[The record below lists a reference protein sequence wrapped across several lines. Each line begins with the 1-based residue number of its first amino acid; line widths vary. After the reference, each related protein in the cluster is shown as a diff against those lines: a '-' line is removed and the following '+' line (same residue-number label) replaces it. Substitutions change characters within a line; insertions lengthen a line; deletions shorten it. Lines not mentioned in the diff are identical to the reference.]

1 MSRAMRALLGVVVVL
16 GLVAGCT
23 GGGQKLPG
31 LTASPT
37 AVVESPSPTPTVG
50 LPVDRSDP
58 KLGIVF
64 EAVPAVTGD
73 ALTALDTLTL
83 FEVEAWRAMT
93 TGTVDPGLPIIATPG
108 AISQL
113 QAQLDGNA
121 AGGWALSGDLRV
133 KIDIKEADAH
143 AASAVLCEDWTK
155 VIATKGGVAQTP
167 DKRETYRFD
176 VPMTRLGDGAPW
188 TVTYYNKAGTC

>member
-23 GGGQKLPG
+23 GGGRRLPG

-37 AVVESPSPTPTVG
+37 AVAESPSPTPSPTAG

-64 EAVPAVTGD
+64 EPLPAVTGD

-121 AGGWALSGDLRV
+121 AG
-133 KIDIKEADAH
+133 
-143 AASAVLCEDWTK
+143 
-155 VIATKGGVAQTP
+155 
-167 DKRETYRFD
+167 
-176 VPMTRLGDGAPW
+176 DGL
-188 TVTYYNKAGTC
+188 